1 VVSNKHT
8 KHIHDLIHVVELG
21 TALDETLDLLH
32 RTLDGTRNLI
42 NILGLHNSLQ
52 VILQNLGEVV

>member
-1 VVSNKHT
+1 
-8 KHIHDLIHVVELG
+8 LG
-21 TALDETLDLLH
+21 TALDETLDLLD

-42 NILGLHNSLQ
+42 NILGLDNGLQ